1 MTTCPVGTYGVIST
15 NNTCL
20 NCPIGC

>member
-15 NNTCL
+15 NNTCV
-20 NCPIGC
+20 NCPTGC

>member
-1 MTTCPVGTYGVIST
+1 MTTCPVGTYGVISA

-20 NCPIGC
+20 NCPTGC